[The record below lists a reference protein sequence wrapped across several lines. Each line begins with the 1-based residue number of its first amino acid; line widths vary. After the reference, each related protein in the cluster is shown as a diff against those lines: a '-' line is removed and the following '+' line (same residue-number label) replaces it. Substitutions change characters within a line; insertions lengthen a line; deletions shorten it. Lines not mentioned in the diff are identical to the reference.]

1 MWQYMNKELFKAI
14 EIEPDH
20 EVLGELF
27 SSLGKCIETLGNS
40 SLTPDELK
48 ELTTILDSHF
58 KKHFER
64 SSERA
69 EKRNDEDHD
78 EEAEE
83 EMLEEDDFD
92 AYILNR
98 LSDII
103 HSLLVTYT
111 ESFLVYF
118 DTLVPH
124 FYALIQANR
133 SVADRQWAICV
144 FDDVIQFTG
153 SHSHRYSQV
162 FLTRMAESL
171 TDSAAEIRQAAAY
184 GFGVMGMN
192 GGLIYARACAEALP
206 GLFAMISAP
215 DSRLVE
221 NNTATEN
228 AVSAVT
234 KIFKYNNSC
243 IENIDK
249 VDMNK

>member
-1 MWQYMNKELFKAI
+1 MG
-14 EIEPDH
+14 
-20 EVLGELF
+20 V
-27 SSLGKCIETLGNS
+27 SC
-40 SLTPDELK
+40 LTADELK

-64 SSERA
+64 SNERA
-69 EKRNDEDHD
+69 EKRHDEDHD

-111 ESFLVYF
+111 DAYLIYF

-124 FYALIQANR
+124 FFALLQPTR
-133 SVADRQWAICV
+133 SVSDRQWALCV

-153 SHSHRYSQV
+153 AHSHRYSQF

-171 TDSAAEIRQAAAY
+171 ADSSAEVNERFSNCNNQLFLLYKDSSSSSVRFWCY
-184 GFGVMGMN
+184 GN
-192 GGLIYARACAEALP
+192 EWW
-206 GLFAMISAP
+206 
-215 DSRLVE
+215 
-221 NNTATEN
+221 
-228 AVSAVT
+228 
-234 KIFKYNNSC
+234 SC
-243 IENIDK
+243 LCSC
-249 VDMNK
+249 MC